1 MTKKFVPEDFQVPE
15 KLETEKFRLRM
26 LSVDDVEK
34 DYDAVMSSR
43 EHLNPNNEKSWP
55 RESMT
60 MEDNLNDLTRHQEEF
75 LKRDAFA
82 YTVMNLDESQCL
94 GCVYLYPSDIEEFD
108 SEIFMWVR
116 SSELANGLDELLFKT
131 VSKWTDEVWPFEN
144 VVYPGRSMS
153 MEDWNNMAKKLVPE
167 DFQVPEKLETEKF
180 RLRMLSVD
188 DVEKDYES
196 IMSSREYL
204 NTKFRSWARENMT
217 LEDHLRS
224 VKSDQENFLLRT
236 DFVYTVMSLDESKCL
251 GGVFINP
258 CQKEGFDA
266 QISTWVRSSELANG
280 LDKLLLKTVR
290 KWMEEVWP
298 FSNVA
303 Y

>member
-188 DVEKDYES
+188 DVEKDYEA

-204 NTKFRSWARENMT
+204 NTKFRSWPRENMT

-251 GGVFINP
+251 GGVFIQP

-280 LDKLLLKTVR
+280 LDELLLKTVR